1 MKYFIGEEVM
11 YQGDKYAI
19 TIARPSEPYQ
29 YRLVRSTPD
38 GAQVVWAQGQELQKV
53 ESYRRPRNDT
63 QQVRGS
69 RPAR

>member
-11 YQGDKYAI
+11 YQGEQYAI
-19 TIARPSEPYQ
+19 TIARPTQPYQ
-29 YRLVRSTPD
+29 YRLVRTTPD
-38 GAQVVWAQGQELQKV
+38 GAQVVGALASELQKV
-53 ESYRRPRNDT
+53 ESYRRPRDDT